1 MAMSNATNALTE
13 ILDSFV
19 AESVELKNKIA
30 GNKARIDEIDRQ
42 LESEGA
48 EDDAEE
54 RIFSP
59 HKESKKSIGRATSE
73 ALSREKEKREEENQ
87 AILKELEVLEGH
99 IGNLQE
105 VITNGPYHHRFAF
118 LDMQEMER
126 QRIARDLHDMSLQSL
141 THLIHS
147 IELSSMFIDS
157 DPQRA
162 KLEMKS
168 VAQRVRAVI
177 NEMRNIIYDL
187 RPMEFDDLGFREAIE
202 NMVDKMQK
210 ETGAI
215 LNLYM
220 TDDITTGNNLIF
232 TNIYRIVRECL
243 SNAIRHS
250 VAREINI
257 SISEKDDFFTIEVAD
272 NGIGLKDEDM
282 SGKDRH
288 FGLQILE
295 ERVQILRGTL
305 QIRTINGSET
315 GTVVAIKIPVASL

>member
-1 MAMSNATNALTE
+1 M
-13 ILDSFV
+13 
-19 AESVELKNKIA
+19 ELKNKITC
-30 GNKARIDEIDRQ
+30 NKSRISEIDYQ
-42 LESEGA
+42 IENEGA
-48 EDDAEE
+48 EDDADE

-59 HKESKKSIGRATSE
+59 HKESKKSVGLAAGE
-73 ALSREKEKREEENQ
+73 VLLREKKKLEEETQ
-87 AILKELEVLEGH
+87 ALLNELDILEGH

-105 VITNGPYHHRFAF
+105 VIANGPFRNRLAF

-126 QRIARDLHDMSLQSL
+126 QRIARDLHDTSLQSL
-141 THLIHS
+141 THLIHT

-187 RPMEFDDLGFREAIE
+187 RPMEFDDLGFHEAIQ
-202 NMVDKMQK
+202 NMVEKMQK

-215 LNLYM
+215 LNLY
-220 TDDITTGNNLIF
+220 ITEGITVSNNLIF
-232 TNIYRIVRECL
+232 SNIYRIVRECL
-243 SNAIRHS
+243 SNAMRHS
-250 VAREINI
+250 AAREINI
-257 SISEKDDFFTIEVAD
+257 SISEKEDFFHIEVAD
-272 NGIGLKDEDM
+272 NGVGLKDEDM
-282 SGKDRH
+282 SSKDRH

-305 QIRTINGSET
+305 QIRTIDGSET
-315 GTVVAIKIPVASL
+315 GTVVAIKIPVTSL